1 MDIFASL
8 IITMLS
14 ILMDNQVICRIVMK
28 KTLTK
33 PKNDQIL
40 YRSSGVSSLTEVC
53 TKSRFPV
60 FLSAKTYGKMVVI
73 LKKEF
78 TAMLSLESRIM
89 VNYINIVSGK
99 AQFLS
104 GKITFLPL
112 KTIKEKIAC
121 YLMQRTSKDV
131 GKEVTIDITQTNLA
145 DPFWCKPAF
154 PYPYHP

>member
-1 MDIFASL
+1 
-8 IITMLS
+8 
-14 ILMDNQVICRIVMK
+14 
-28 KTLTK
+28 
-33 PKNDQIL
+33 
-40 YRSSGVSSLTEVC
+40 
-53 TKSRFPV
+53 
-60 FLSAKTYGKMVVI
+60 MVVI

-131 GKEVTIDITQTNLA
+131 GKDVTIDITQTNLA
-145 DPFWCKPAF
+145 DLFAVNRPSLTHTILEMGKKAIFT
-154 PYPYHP
+154 